1 MSAWLVVAYA
11 SGYFDGHRGT
21 TVSLSPNDQ
30 ERGSCMGV
38 LGSFKLPNNLAL
50 GSWDE
55 RGADAA
61 SFCVDRCNAC
71 GPTACQ
77 FVSISLQYS
86 DCSYYAACNLAALRT
101 FPEGFRT
108 LNVSD
113 SKSTIHQLQHLPARQ
128 QSGRRACDWVTAGL
142 RGVDAAAQTNI
153 TSTWSMCLYSGT
165 LDSSGVS
172 AAVKKHGCFECGLV
186 RFMLQRLRDASSRH
200 GATLVDI
207 GANVGMY
214 TLAAAAAGHTAHA
227 FEPTPLTVQKLLR
240 SIEVNGFG
248 PLVTLYP
255 MCLGASRVA
264 VALAKSDSNQ
274 GFLSHRAGAGRVQL
288 PMLRLDD
295 VLAPIEARDVFLKM
309 DIEGGECD
317 AEKGMQ
323 ALDASVP
330 QSHAAHRWRSVG
342 VRACHARMLLAVDA
356 AKWLLPSPP
365 LEGWAVPSCVVGAA
379 ASAIRPALRGEETV
393 GPRLG
398 SMLRRRGVPHQAGCL
413 GESWRFSLNPCG
425 ERLQLERA

>member
-11 SGYFDGHRGT
+11 SGYFDGHCGT

-165 LDSSGVS
+165 LDSSGEEARLFRVWARQVH
-172 AAVKKHGCFECGLV
+172 AATAP
-186 RFMLQRLRDASSRH
+186 RRLIPPRRDTCRHRGERWHVHSCRRGSRPH
-200 GATLVDI
+200 GA
-207 GANVGMY
+207 
-214 TLAAAAAGHTAHA
+214 
-227 FEPTPLTVQKLLR
+227 
-240 SIEVNGFG
+240 
-248 PLVTLYP
+248 
-255 MCLGASRVA
+255 
-264 VALAKSDSNQ
+264 
-274 GFLSHRAGAGRVQL
+274 
-288 PMLRLDD
+288 
-295 VLAPIEARDVFLKM
+295 
-309 DIEGGECD
+309 
-317 AEKGMQ
+317 
-323 ALDASVP
+323 
-330 QSHAAHRWRSVG
+330 
-342 VRACHARMLLAVDA
+342 
-356 AKWLLPSPP
+356 
-365 LEGWAVPSCVVGAA
+365 CV
-379 ASAIRPALRGEETV
+379 
-393 GPRLG
+393 
-398 SMLRRRGVPHQAGCL
+398 
-413 GESWRFSLNPCG
+413 
-425 ERLQLERA
+425 